1 MSGWWGQLLEN
12 SVDVAILNF
21 FDLPEVVDCQIYFF
35 HGAHGLLDLPP
46 LVA

>member
-1 MSGWWGQLLEN
+1 MSGWREHLLEN

-21 FDLPEVVDCQIYFF
+21 FDLPEVVHCQIYFF
-35 HGAHGLLDLPP
+35 HEAHSLLNLPP